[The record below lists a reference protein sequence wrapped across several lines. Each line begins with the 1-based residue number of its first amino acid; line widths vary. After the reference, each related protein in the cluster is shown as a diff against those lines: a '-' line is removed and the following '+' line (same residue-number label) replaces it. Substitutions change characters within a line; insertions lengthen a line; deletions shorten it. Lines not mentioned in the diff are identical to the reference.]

1 MIDPAYLPIATEN
14 YRGGFAMQERVVTIK
29 NNAGIHCRPSGVI
42 LTAIKNEFPDHTFQL
57 LTADGEVTPLDSIL
71 ALISLALTKGTAVRL
86 QVEGANEEKAVK
98 RIGDLF
104 EYEFDFPPRK

>member
-1 MIDPAYLPIATEN
+1 MK
-14 YRGGFAMQERVVTIK
+14 ERVITVR

-42 LTAIKNEFPDHTFQL
+42 LTAIKNEFPDHHFQL
-57 LTADGEVTPLDSIL
+57 LTADGSVTDVDSIL
-71 ALISLALTKGTAVRL
+71 ALISLALTKGTSATL
-86 QVEGANEEKAVK
+86 QVEGVDEERAVK